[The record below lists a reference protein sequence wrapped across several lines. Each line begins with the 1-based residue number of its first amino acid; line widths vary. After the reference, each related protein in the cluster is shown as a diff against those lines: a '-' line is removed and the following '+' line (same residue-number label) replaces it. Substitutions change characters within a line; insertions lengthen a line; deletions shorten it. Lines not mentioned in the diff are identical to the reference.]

1 MLAAQKGQKRP
12 SCNSASCWQH
22 RKVRKDQ
29 AVTEHM
35 HQRRKDQAVTEH
47 MHQHRK
53 DQAVTEHMHQR
64 RKDQAVT
71 VHHASMQKG
80 QKRKPLTPEEN
91 CTYFSEHA
99 TSLCKSYSDAFPKLQ
114 AEFLSQSLRG
124 ECFFCRQ
131 LLHLEHI
138 ADSKSLS
145 QNVSVRCKSTKFSNI
160 EICLLLSELFR
171 IYCKRMYLRWGLR
184 HIPCIYLMLG
194 ENTGT
199 CTFGGVYI
207 PCVYLNVR

>member
-22 RKVRKDQ
+22 GKV
-29 AVTEHM
+29 
-35 HQRRKDQAVTEH
+35 
-47 MHQHRK
+47 RK

-91 CTYFSEHA
+91 CTFFSEHA

-124 ECFFCRQ
+124 ECFLCCRQ

-171 IYCKRMYLRWGLR
+171 MYCKRMYLRWGLR